1 MSLKDSY
8 ESNYTARIAE
18 LDSRIAR
25 VNGDYLKMSSGE
37 RLAAG
42 GEIDKLLQKRRDL
55 DSRLSEIRN
64 YSESNWNELI
74 SSQQIDFE

>member
-8 ESNYTARIAE
+8 ESNYTAQIAE

-25 VNGDYLKMSSGE
+25 VNGDLEMSSGE

-42 GEIDKLLQKRRDL
+42 NEIDKLLQKRLDL
-55 DSRLSEIRN
+55 HSQLSKIRN
-64 YSESNWNELI
+64 SSESDWIDQI
-74 SSQQIDFE
+74 SSRQIDFE